1 MSTEKAGPDESRKD
15 ATNEAPQGAAPQS
28 TIHRMRAGISAAI
41 ESMRRKVAGTSLAAK
56 VEAHVPPEWRRPRRL
71 AVVGGIVAVI
81 IVLIIG
87 NMPRGT
93 ARHPAP
99 GTTVF
104 PISNQVVLRF
114 VHSAGSVHV
123 VAGSGG
129 QVSITEHRNGITSAI
144 HTHYRQDGNVIT
156 VNVSVENGLYT
167 ATWVDFNV
175 AIPPEASADVAVA
188 AGTLEAAGLN
198 GNVMLHDTK
207 GSIWANKMTGAI
219 AMHTSSGS
227 INTIRVN
234 GQVTATTENGT
245 ITTIST
251 RLRGR
256 SLMQAQG
263 GTINFHGSLD
273 PGCHAVFRNTN
284 GATGV
289 TLPADSSVLVDAR
302 TPLGS
307 INSQFSSVRV
317 VSNSDGRVAN
327 GRVGRGV
334 PARLSIQTK
343 GGTIALNHG
352 R

>member
-1 MSTEKAGPDESRKD
+1 MSTEKGGPDESRKD
-15 ATNEAPQGAAPQS
+15 
-28 TIHRMRAGISAAI
+28 TIHRMRAGISGAI
-41 ESMRRKVAGTSLAAK
+41 ESMRRKLTGTSLAAK
-56 VEAHVPPEWRRPRRL
+56 VEARVPPEWRRPRRL
-71 AVVGGIVAVI
+71 ALVGGVVAVL
-81 IVLIIG
+81 IVLIIA
-87 NMPRGT
+87 NLPRGT

-104 PISNQVVLRF
+104 PIGSQVVLRF
-114 VHSAGSVHV
+114 AHSAGSVHV
-123 VAGSGG
+123 VAGSPG

-144 HTHYRQDGNVIT
+144 HTHYRQDGNVVT

-175 AIPPEASADVAVA
+175 AIPRDASADVAVA

-198 GNVMLHDTK
+198 GNVVLRDTK
-207 GSIWANKMTGAI
+207 GSIWANKMSGAI
-219 AMHTSSGS
+219 AMQTSSGS

-234 GQVTATTENGT
+234 GQVSATTQNGT
-245 ITTIST
+245 ITTLST

-289 TLPADSSVLVDAR
+289 TLPTDSSVLVDAR

-307 INSQFSSVRV
+307 INSQFSAVHV
-317 VSNSDGRVAN
+317 VSNPDGRVAS
-327 GRVGRGV
+327 GRVGRGA

-352 R
+352 S

>member
-1 MSTEKAGPDESRKD
+1 MSTEKGGPDKSRKD
-15 ATNEAPQGAAPQS
+15 ATNKAPQKTGPQPALGR
-28 TIHRMRAGISAAI
+28 ILAGISAGIAI
-41 ESMRRKVAGTSLAAK
+41 MRSKLSETSLARK

-71 AVVGGIVAVI
+71 VLAGAVLAVL

-87 NMPRGT
+87 NLPGGT

-104 PISNQVVLRF
+104 PIGNQVVLRF

-144 HTHYRQDGNVIT
+144 HTNYRQQGDVIT
-156 VNVSVENGLYT
+156 VTVSVENGLYS

-175 AIPPEASADVAVA
+175 AIPQDASANVAVA

-198 GNVMLHDTK
+198 GNFALRDTN
-207 GSIWANKMTGAI
+207 GSIWANKVSGAI
-219 AMHTSSGS
+219 AMQTSSGS

-234 GQVTATTENGT
+234 GQVSATTNNGT

-251 RLRGR
+251 RLSGH

-263 GTINFHGSLD
+263 GTINFHGRLD

-289 TLPADSSVLVDAR
+289 TLPIDSSVLVDAR

-307 INSQFSSVRV
+307 INSQFSTVHV
-317 VSNSDGRVAN
+317 VSSSDGRVAS
-327 GRVGRGV
+327 GRVGRGA
-334 PARLSIQTK
+334 PARLSIRTN
-343 GGTIALNHG
+343 GGSIAINHG
-352 R
+352 T

>member
-1 MSTEKAGPDESRKD
+1 M
-15 ATNEAPQGAAPQS
+15 Q
-28 TIHRMRAGISAAI
+28 AGISAAMA
-41 ESMRRKVAGTSLAAK
+41 SLRRKVTGTSLASR

-71 AVVGGIVAVI
+71 ALVGGIVAVL
-81 IVLIIG
+81 IVVIIG
-87 NMPRGT
+87 NLPRGP

-123 VAGSGG
+123 VPGSGG

-144 HTHYRQDGNVIT
+144 HTNYRQQGDVIT
-156 VNVSVENGLYT
+156 VTMSVENGLYT
-167 ATWVDFNV
+167 ATWADFNV
-175 AIPPEASADVAVA
+175 AIPQDTSANVAVA
-188 AGTLEAAGLN
+188 AGTLEAADLN
-198 GNVMLHDTK
+198 GTFVLRDTN
-207 GSIWANKMTGAI
+207 GSIWANKVSGAI
-219 AMHTSSGS
+219 AMQTSSGS

-234 GQVTATTENGT
+234 GQVSATTNNGT

-251 RLRGR
+251 RLRGQ

-273 PGCHAVFRNTN
+273 RGCHAVFRNTN

-289 TLPADSSVLVDAR
+289 TLPNDSSVLVDAR

-307 INSQFSSVRV
+307 INSQFPTVHV
-317 VSNSDGRVAN
+317 VSSSDGRVAS
-327 GRVGRGV
+327 GRVGRGAA
-334 PARLSIQTK
+334 ARLSIQTK

>member
-1 MSTEKAGPDESRKD
+1 MSTEKGGPDESRKD
-15 ATNEAPQGAAPQS
+15 ATNEARQ
-28 TIHRMRAGISAAI
+28 RAGPKSTSHRIRADIFAAI
-41 ESMRRKVAGTSLAAK
+41 AIMRRKLSGTSLAAT
-56 VEAHVPPEWRRPRRL
+56 VEAHVPPAWRRPRRL
-71 AVVGGIVAVI
+71 ALVGGLAAVL
-81 IVLIIG
+81 IVLVIANLPG
-87 NMPRGT
+87 ST

-104 PISNQVVLRF
+104 PIGNQVALRF
-114 VHSAGSVHV
+114 IHSTGSVHV
-123 VAGSGG
+123 VAGSDG

-144 HTHYRQDGNVIT
+144 HTNYKQEGNVIT

-175 AIPPEASADVAVA
+175 AIPQDASANVAVP

-198 GNVMLHDTK
+198 GNVALRDTK
-207 GSIWANKMTGAI
+207 GSIWANKMSGAI
-219 AMHTSSGS
+219 AMQTSSGS
-227 INTIRVN
+227 INTSRVN
-234 GQVTATTENGT
+234 GQVSATTNNGT
-245 ITTIST
+245 ITTAST
-251 RLRGR
+251 RLRGH

-273 PGCHAVFRNTN
+273 PGCHAIFRNTN

-289 TLPADSSVLVDAR
+289 TLPKDSSVLVNAR

-307 INSQFSSVRV
+307 INSQFSTVHVAS
-317 VSNSDGRVAN
+317 SSDGRVAN
-327 GRVGRGV
+327 GRVGRGA

-352 R
+352 A

>member
-1 MSTEKAGPDESRKD
+1 MRSKIAGS
-15 ATNEAPQGAAPQS
+15 
-28 TIHRMRAGISAAI
+28 
-41 ESMRRKVAGTSLAAK
+41 SLAAQ

-71 AVVGGIVAVI
+71 VLVGGILAVL
-81 IVLIIG
+81 IVVIIG
-87 NMPRGT
+87 NLPRST
-93 ARHPAP
+93 VRHPAP

-123 VAGSGG
+123 VPGSGG

-144 HTHYRQDGNVIT
+144 HTNYRQQGDVIT
-156 VNVSVENGLYT
+156 VTMSVENGLYT
-167 ATWVDFNV
+167 ATWADFNV
-175 AIPPEASADVAVA
+175 AIPQDASANVAVA
-188 AGTLEAAGLN
+188 AGTLEAADLN
-198 GNVMLHDTK
+198 GTFVLRDTN
-207 GSIWANKMTGAI
+207 GSIWANKVSGAI
-219 AMHTSSGS
+219 AMQTSSGS

-234 GQVTATTENGT
+234 GQVSATTKNGT
-245 ITTIST
+245 ITTVST
-251 RLRGR
+251 RLRGQ
-256 SLMQAQG
+256 SLMRAQG

-289 TLPADSSVLVDAR
+289 TLPNDSSVLVDAR

-307 INSQFSSVRV
+307 INSQFPTVHV
-317 VSNSDGRVAN
+317 VSSSDGRVAS
-327 GRVGRGV
+327 GRVGRGAA
-334 PARLSIQTK
+334 ARLSIQTK